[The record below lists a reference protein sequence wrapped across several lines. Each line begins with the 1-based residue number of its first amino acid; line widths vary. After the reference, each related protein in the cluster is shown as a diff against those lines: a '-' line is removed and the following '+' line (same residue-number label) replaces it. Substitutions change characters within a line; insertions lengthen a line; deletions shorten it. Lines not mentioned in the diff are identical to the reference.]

1 MYIIIIYSTN
11 QNIRRKKVTQTIEKL
26 IGEVDKLDV
35 EIFELNQTIADRV
48 AGLQNKKAE
57 VKELLDKE
65 IYSQCAEQLA
75 DKDYGCGTANIE
87 TTLFKIK
94 TTVSKKVKWDEALL
108 RNVADDIRLAGRD
121 PEVYIK
127 YKLSV
132 SETAFKGFPD
142 NIQQAFLP
150 ARSVEPS
157 APKITIERK

>member
-1 MYIIIIYSTN
+1 
-11 QNIRRKKVTQTIEKL
+11 VTQTIEKL
-26 IGEVDKLDV
+26 IGEVDKLDA
-35 EIFELNQTIADRV
+35 EIFALNQTIADKV
-48 AGLQNKKAE
+48 SGLQNKKSE

-65 IYSQCAEQLA
+65 IYTQCAEQLA
-75 DKDYGCGTANIE
+75 DKDYGCGTANLE

-94 TTVSKKVKWDEALL
+94 TVVSKKVKWDEKML
-108 RNVADDIRLAGRD
+108 RTVANDIKAAGQD
-121 PEVYIK
+121 PEAYIK

-132 SETAFKGFPD
+132 SETAFKGFPE